1 MCSKI
6 QIIYGGKEMRAIT
19 KTTYL
24 LLSVL
29 LLLLLAA
36 CSGEDTDATN
46 GASGNDTGT
55 LSAKIG
61 VISYLSG
68 PGAAYGEAITNGL
81 NLALDEINEK
91 GDVKIELVVEDSAGK
106 QDQALTVGQKL
117 MSSDDIL
124 AIIGPTLSTEMNVVG
139 PEADINGIPIIG
151 TSTTAAGIP
160 QIGDYVFR
168 NSIPESL
175 AIPAALEKAVDKYG
189 VKKVAILYGND
200 DLFTQ
205 SGFDTMKKVAEE
217 MKLEIVTIE
226 TFQKGQSDYNAQLTK
241 IKDLNPD
248 LILASALYNEGAV
261 IMDQAR
267 KMGIDV
273 PFVGGNGF
281 NSPEVISIAGKA
293 SEGLIVATPWF
304 GEKPDQK
311 VQDFVK
317 KYEEKYSKKPDQ
329 FAAQAYD
336 ALYIVAEALKN
347 AGESDRDALR
357 DSLAEIKDLD
367 GILGKFSFDKDGDV
381 LMEPTVLII
390 KDGKFQLFE

>member
-1 MCSKI
+1 MREIKKI
-6 QIIYGGKEMRAIT
+6 S
-19 KTTYL
+19 YL
-24 LLSVL
+24 FISVIML
-29 LLLLLAA
+29 VLLAA
-36 CSGEDTDATN
+36 CGEGETKSTDEENSGDTV
-46 GASGNDTGT
+46 
-55 LSAKIG
+55 SAKIG
-61 VISYLSG
+61 VISYLTGS
-68 PGAAYGEAITNGL
+68 GAAYGEAITNGF
-81 NLALDEINEK
+81 NLALEEINAK
-91 GDVKIELVVEDSAGK
+91 GEVNIELVVEDSAGK
-106 QDQALTVGQKL
+106 QDQALTVAQKL
-117 MSSDDIL
+117 MSSDDIVAL
-124 AIIGPTLSTEMNVVG
+124 LGPTLSTEMNVVG
-139 PEADINGIPIIG
+139 PEADLNGIPILG
-151 TSTTAAGIP
+151 TSTTASGIP
-160 QIGDYVFR
+160 QIGEYVFR

-189 VKKVAILYGND
+189 AKKVAILYGND
-200 DLFTQ
+200 DLFTK
-205 SGFDTMKKVAEE
+205 SGFDTMKEVAEE
-217 MKLEIVTIE
+217 MELEIVTIE

-241 IKDLNPD
+241 IKDLKPD

-281 NSPEVISIAGKA
+281 NSPEVIDIAGKA

-317 KYEEKYSKKPDQ
+317 KYEEKYGKKPDQ

-336 ALYIVAEALKN
+336 ALYIMAEGLKN
-347 AGESDRDALR
+347 AGEADRDALR
-357 DSLAEIKDLD
+357 DALAEIKDLD

-381 LMEPTVLII
+381 VMDPTVLII

>member
-1 MCSKI
+1 
-6 QIIYGGKEMRAIT
+6 MRAI
-19 KTTYL
+19 KKMSYL
-24 LLSVL
+24 LISVL
-29 LLLLLAA
+29 MLTLLAA
-36 CSGEDTDATN
+36 CGEDDAKSTDGDRSG
-46 GASGNDTGT
+46 GAGETV
-55 LSAKIG
+55 SAKIG
-61 VISYLSG
+61 VISYLTG
-68 PGAAYGEAITNGL
+68 PGAAYGEAITNGF
-81 NLALDEINEK
+81 NLALEEVNAK

-106 QDQALTVGQKL
+106 QDQALTVAQKL

-124 AIIGPTLSTEMNVVG
+124 GLLGPTLSTEMNVVA
-139 PEADINGIPIIG
+139 PEADLNGIPIMG
-151 TSTTAAGIP
+151 TSTTASGIP
-160 QIGDYVFR
+160 QIGEYVFR

-189 VKKVAILYGND
+189 AKRVAILYGND
-200 DLFTQ
+200 DLFTK
-205 SGFDTMKKVAEE
+205 SGFDTMKEVAEE
-217 MKLEIVTIE
+217 MGLEIVTIE

-241 IKDLNPD
+241 IKDLKPD

-267 KMGIDV
+267 KMGIEV

-281 NSPEVISIAGKA
+281 NSPEVIDIAGKA

-317 KYEEKYSKKPDQ
+317 KYEEKYGKKPDQ

-336 ALYIVAEALKN
+336 ALYIMAEGLKN
-347 AGESDRDALR
+347 AGEADRDAFR
-357 DSLAEIKDLD
+357 DALAEIKDLD

>member
-1 MCSKI
+1 MI
-6 QIIYGGKEMRAIT
+6 LGGREMRAI
-19 KTTYL
+19 KKMSYL
-24 LLSVL
+24 LISVL
-29 LLLLLAA
+29 MLTLLAA
-36 CSGEDTDATN
+36 CGEGDTKSTDGEGSG
-46 GASGNDTGT
+46 GAGETV
-55 LSAKIG
+55 SAKIG
-61 VISYLSG
+61 VISYLTG
-68 PGAAYGEAITNGL
+68 PGAAYGEAITNGF
-81 NLALDEINEK
+81 NLALEEVNAK

-106 QDQALTVGQKL
+106 QDQALTVAQKL
-117 MSSDDIL
+117 MSSDDIVGL
-124 AIIGPTLSTEMNVVG
+124 LGPTLSTEMNVVA
-139 PEADINGIPIIG
+139 PEADLNGIPIMG
-151 TSTTAAGIP
+151 TSTTASGIP
-160 QIGDYVFR
+160 QIGEYVFR

-189 VKKVAILYGND
+189 AKRVAILYGND
-200 DLFTQ
+200 DLFTK
-205 SGFDTMKKVAEE
+205 SGFDTMKEVAEE
-217 MKLEIVTIE
+217 MGLEIVTIE

-241 IKDLNPD
+241 IKDLKPD

-267 KMGIDV
+267 KMGIEV

-281 NSPEVISIAGKA
+281 NSPEVIDIAGKA

-317 KYEEKYSKKPDQ
+317 KYEEKYGKKPDQ

-336 ALYIVAEALKN
+336 ALYIMAEGLKN
-347 AGESDRDALR
+347 AGEADRDALR
-357 DSLAEIKDLD
+357 DALAEIKDLD

>member
-1 MCSKI
+1 
-6 QIIYGGKEMRAIT
+6 MRAIT

-24 LLSVL
+24 LFSVFL
-29 LLLLLAA
+29 LFLLAA
-36 CSGEDTDATN
+36 CSGEDTDAT
-46 GASGNDTGT
+46 SGESGSDTGT

-117 MSSDDIL
+117 MSSDDIV

-281 NSPEVISIAGKA
+281 NSPEVINIAGKA

-304 GEKPDQK
+304 GDKPDQK

-336 ALYIVAEALKN
+336 VLYILEEALKN

-357 DSLAEIKDLD
+357 DALAEIKDLD
-367 GILGKFSFDKDGDV
+367 GILGRFSFDKDGDV